1 MKKLDWA
8 KYGTAE
14 APEDPRAGI
23 TPGSQ
28 YRSEN
33 LNWLLSH
40 YDRLWLNELKSSLEN
55 WQILTLNTS
64 SCQQALKLSDNQYL
78 LYEIGATGFPL
89 SAVRIVD
96 PYSGAM
102 ESYSLFAE
110 YGHFF
115 FVGEQ
120 LYFGDGGGNVA
131 TRGPAFLSKINSSFE
146 FEDEVSIIED
156 EEDVTHEALWVR
168 HFGASKSFYAC
179 IRTETSEPTVVYTL
193 QHSYDG
199 ITWTELD
206 SDPDEFWLPLE
217 GQPIDGEVVFGKA
230 PLGLNGDVYI
240 GPRKL
245 RSYSLP
251 SPSVVPA
258 SAVSIRYF
266 RGSYYLEQANGMVW
280 RMFSEDWGVQST
292 FENETSPQ
300 ETWLGPTLYQND
312 RLLIKVGSSSV
323 YPGGTVNAMQVG
335 YDFDSSGRLLQF
347 EIPIPYYDNPNIKE
361 NWQFALA
368 EDRVFFITD
377 TNTLAV
383 SRILP

>member
-14 APEDPRAGI
+14 APESLRAGI

-40 YDRLWLNELKSSLEN
+40 YDRLWLNELKSSLES
-55 WQILTLNTS
+55 WQAITFSGS

-78 LYEIGATGFPL
+78 LYEAGVT
-89 SAVRIVD
+89 SAARVID
-96 PYSGAM
+96 PYSGAV
-102 ESYSLFAE
+102 ENHEFLAS

-120 LYFGDGGGNVA
+120 LYFGVGGGNEA
-131 TRGPAFLSKINSSFE
+131 TSGPPFLFKVNSSFGLEDAVRIIE
-146 FEDEVSIIED
+146 FEEGVLQG
-156 EEDVTHEALWVR
+156 ALWVR
-168 HFGASKSFYAC
+168 YYATSRSFYAC
-179 IRTETSEPTVVYTL
+179 IRTQTSEPTVVYTL
-193 QHSYDG
+193 HHSYDG
-199 ITWTELD
+199 ITWAELD
-206 SDPDEFWLPLE
+206 SDSDESWLSME
-217 GQPIDGEVVFGKA
+217 GQPANGEVVFGKT
-230 PLGLNGDVYI
+230 PGGTEGDIYI

-258 SAVSIRYF
+258 SAISVRYF

-280 RMFSEDWGVQST
+280 QMFSEGWGVQST

-300 ETWLGPTLYQND
+300 ETWLGPTLHQND
-312 RLLIKVGSSSV
+312 RLLIKVGSSSF

-347 EIPIPYYDNPNIKE
+347 EIPIPYYDNESSNE

-377 TNTLAV
+377 SNALAV